1 MGACM
6 YNTAVAEERNR
17 EIAQDITT
25 DEPKP
30 EYEFK
35 PIISTECNRP
45 PLNKS
50 ELGKINDYSDG
61 YFKAYNQIRRT
72 PKNYMGLAD
81 EFGIQNLFK
90 NASGITPAAPNQDYY
105 EIAKEKI
112 IEIFDNKKEKED
124 IINDLKNSEEFKGKS
139 VDVYFGRY
147 ELIPRPSKN
156 DEWTD
161 YCRKGVCDIFSRY
174 AQDDINL
181 LTKPADY
188 ATFVCVIDELKSV
201 VNTVMVTFNEN

>member
-6 YNTAVAEERNR
+6 YNKAVVEERRN
-17 EIAQDITT
+17 ELDNDITG

-30 EYEFK
+30 DYDFK

-50 ELGKINDYSDG
+50 ELGKINDFSDG
-61 YFKAYNQIRRT
+61 FFKAYNQIRRT
-72 PKNYMGLAD
+72 PKNYMALAD
-81 EFGIQNLFK
+81 EFGISNLFRG
-90 NASGITPAAPNQDYY
+90 ASGITPSAPNIDYY
-105 EIAKEKI
+105 DTAKEKI
-112 IEIFDNKKEKED
+112 IKIFDEKKDKSD
-124 IINDLKNSEEFKGKS
+124 IIEELKNCNEYNGLN
-139 VDVYFGRY
+139 VDVYFGRI
-147 ELIPRPSKN
+147 ELIPRPSRN
-156 DEWTD
+156 DEWMD

-188 ATFVCVIDELKSV
+188 ATFICVIDELKSV
-201 VNTVMVTFNEN
+201 VNTVMVTFNSN